1 MPRFMNAKIDLHVH
15 SNASDGKYSPAQ
27 LVQLAARN
35 GLTLLAITDH
45 DTVGAVAAAQA
56 EAQGFCALKV
66 IPGVEISSHAPGN
79 EVHIL
84 GYFVDTSNAD
94 FLQQLAAQSE
104 SRMDRACAI
113 VEKLHTL
120 GLKISLERVKQLA
133 GDGSI
138 GRPHIAQAL
147 MEKGYVSSFQEV
159 FERYL
164 GQGCPAYVERIKI
177 TPEEAVML
185 ILRSGGLPVL
195 AHPTTISNAEELIAH
210 LCTIGLVGMEC
221 YYKDYSNRQR
231 CEMADL
237 ARYYGLIAT
246 GGSDFHGIDE
256 ATEVMLGEA
265 KVPAECGENLI
276 RIARERGIKLP
287 DYLS

>member
-1 MPRFMNAKIDLHVH
+1 MNTKIDLHVH
-15 SNASDGKYSPAQ
+15 TNASDGKYSPAE
-27 LVQLAARN
+27 LVRLAARN

-45 DTVGAVAAAQA
+45 DTVSAVATAQA
-56 EAQGFCALKV
+56 KAQEFSALKI

-84 GYFVDTSNAD
+84 GYFVDISNAD
-94 FLQQLAAQSE
+94 FLRQLAAQSE
-104 SRMDRACAI
+104 SRMDRAHAI

-120 GLKISLERVKQLA
+120 GLNISLERVQQLA

-177 TPEEAVML
+177 TPEEAVLL

-195 AHPTTISNAEELIAH
+195 AHPTTISNAEELIAR
-210 LCTIGLVGMEC
+210 LCKNGLVGMEC
-221 YYKDYSNRQR
+221 YYKDYSTRQR
-231 CEMADL
+231 YEMADL
-237 ARYYGLIAT
+237 ARYFGLIAT

-256 ATEVMLGEA
+256 ATEIMIGA
-265 KVPAECGENLI
+265 ADVPAECGESLI
-276 RIARERGIKLP
+276 HTARERGVKLP
-287 DYLS
+287 DYLG